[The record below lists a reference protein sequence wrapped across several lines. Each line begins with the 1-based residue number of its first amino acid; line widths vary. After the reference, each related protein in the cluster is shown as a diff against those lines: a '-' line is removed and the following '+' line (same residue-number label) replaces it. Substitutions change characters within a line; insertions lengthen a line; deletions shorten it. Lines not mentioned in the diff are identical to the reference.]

1 MIKHEV
7 SCLLFLLV
15 SLRERKKWLQKLNK
29 GRNTGHFIG
38 QMALNKREWD
48 SERHSH
54 SFLFLSLRLNYTA
67 SCLLLYDCSSHSL
80 TRTELSVHWSSRGYC
95 LWCSCHTLNQERIW
109 SGNEHLLFQCK
120 NLHEDLEQ
128 EERLEPGTQEE
139 NPHLVRQVAKRD
151 REQDLI
157 IGRDL
162 FLPFLIMRNHFSSHL
177 RYLFLVI
184 NCIFLSNAIPLK
196 VIVPDS
202 LPMYHVSFYYTQRVP
217 LEIIDIEM
225 EDDLDIRPM
234 RHHEHP
240 RHHHHSA
247 HHHQQH
253 PSQYRRDH
261 QDPYGTIV
269 WQKVNTD
276 SNWYHNNKESICVT
290 ETEGGKLK
298 ERKFRRQ
305 RTSLERKR
313 HFRGRKRIKQMPAS
327 EINFAG
333 RVFRHFFS
341 PSLCVSYS
349 T

>member
-1 MIKHEV
+1 
-7 SCLLFLLV
+7 
-15 SLRERKKWLQKLNK
+15 
-29 GRNTGHFIG
+29 
-38 QMALNKREWD
+38 MALNKREWD

-67 SCLLLYDCSSHSL
+67 SCLSFFLSLFLYDCSSHSL

-109 SGNEHLLFQCK
+109 SGNGRLLFRCK
-120 NLHEDLEQ
+120 NWREDLEQ
-128 EERLEPGTQEE
+128 EESLEPETQEG
-139 NPHLVRQVAKRD
+139 NLHLVLQVVRGD

-184 NCIFLSNAIPLK
+184 NCIFPSNAIPLK

-202 LPMYHVSFYYTQRVP
+202 LLMYHVSFYYTQRVP

-240 RHHHHSA
+240 RHHHHHSA

-253 PSQYRRDH
+253 PQYHRDH

-276 SNWYHNNKESICVT
+276 SNWYHNNRSQSVWQ
-290 ETEGGKLK
+290 KLK
-298 ERKFRRQ
+298 ETKNKSWEEETF
-305 RTSLERKR
+305 
-313 HFRGRKRIKQMPAS
+313 
-327 EINFAG
+327 
-333 RVFRHFFS
+333 
-341 PSLCVSYS
+341 
-349 T
+349 